1 MVVSSPTEART
12 QETAASGARTR
23 RRQKPAKRSLVPL
36 KTLKPFLLRYRGHIT
51 LAMIALLVSTMA
63 TLALPMGVRR
73 MIDLGFSGQ
82 NSALIN
88 DYFATLIVVGLILA
102 VSSAARYYYVNWI
115 GERVVADMRESVFR
129 HLCHLSP
136 AFYEQTQSGE
146 VMSRLTAD
154 TTQIK
159 AAVGLAATQFLRNVL
174 LLLGSLIMMVFTSVE
189 LSALVV
195 LAIPVIVLPLMA
207 YGRAVR
213 RLSAHAQDT
222 IAASAAYAAENL
234 AAVRT
239 LQAYTHEDVATR
251 RFGAAVETAFDA
263 ARQRMRAR
271 AGLTALA
278 IFLLFASVVCILW
291 YGAQGVLSGEMTGG
305 RLGQFVLYT
314 VIASAAMSG
323 LSEVWGELQ
332 QAAGAAE
339 RLAELRRVEPQITSP
354 SNPVALPQPV
364 RGEVAFKD
372 VVFHY
377 PTRPAE
383 QALAQVSFRVA
394 PGERVAIVGASGA
407 GKSTI
412 FSLLLR
418 FYDPQSGEVTLDGI
432 PVHRLDLH
440 ALRDQTAIVQQDVA
454 LFSDTVKENIR
465 YGAPGASDA
474 EVRAAAETA
483 LADEF
488 VTRLPQGYD
497 TQLGE
502 GGVMLSGGQRQ
513 RIAIARA
520 VLRDSPVLLLD
531 EATSALD
538 AHSES
543 LVQQALERVM
553 EGRTTLV
560 IAHRLATVLNADR
573 ILVLEE
579 GRIVEEGTHHE
590 LVTRGGVYARL
601 ARLQFENAERIKSA

>member
-1 MVVSSPTEART
+1 VVVTSPSNAGAQDVAAARPS
-12 QETAASGARTR
+12 AARK
-23 RRQKPAKRSLVPL
+23 QKRPRRSLASL
-36 KTLKPFLLRYRGHIT
+36 INLKPFLLRYRGHVA
-51 LAMIALLVSTMA
+51 LALIALLVSTMA

-73 MIDLGFSGQ
+73 MIDLGFSGD
-82 NSALIN
+82 NAALVN
-88 DYFATLIVVGLILA
+88 NYFATLIVVGLVLA
-102 VSSAARYYYVNWI
+102 VSSAARYYYVNWL
-115 GERVVADMRESVFR
+115 GERVVADLRESVFR
-129 HLCHLSP
+129 HLCVLSP
-136 AFYEQTQSGE
+136 AFYEKTQSGE

-159 AAVGLAATQFLRNVL
+159 AAVGVAATQFLRNVL
-174 LLLGSLIMMVFTSVE
+174 LLVGALIMMVVTSVE
-189 LSALVV
+189 LSVLVV
-195 LAIPVIVLPLMA
+195 AAIPVIVLPLMA

-213 RLSAHAQDT
+213 RLSAYAQDT
-222 IAASAAYAAENL
+222 IAASAAYASENL

-239 LQAYTHEDVATR
+239 LQANTHEDTVTR

-263 ARQRMRAR
+263 ARSRMRAR

-278 IFLLFASVVCILW
+278 MFLTFASVVGILW
-291 YGAQGVLSGEMTGG
+291 YGAQGVLAGDMTGG
-305 RLGQFVLYT
+305 RLSQFVLYT
-314 VIASAAMSG
+314 VIAAAAMSG

-339 RLAELRRVEPQITSP
+339 RLAELRQVEPAIKSP
-354 SNPVALPQPV
+354 PNPIALAAPV

-377 PTRPAE
+377 PTRPE
-383 QALAQVSFRVA
+383 DRALSQVSFDVA

-418 FYDPQSGEVTLDGI
+418 FYDPQSGEVRLDGI
-432 PVHRLDLH
+432 PVHRLDLQD
-440 ALRDQTAIVQQDVA
+440 LRDQVAIVPQDVA

-465 YGAPGASDA
+465 YGMPGASDA
-474 EVRAAAETA
+474 QVRAAAETA
-483 LADEF
+483 LAEEF
-488 VTRLPQGYD
+488 ITALPDGYD

-520 VLRDSPVLLLD
+520 ILRDAPVLLLD

-573 ILVLEE
+573 ILVLDE
-579 GRIVEEGTHHE
+579 GRIVEQGTHHE
-590 LVTRGGVYARL
+590 LLARGGVYARL
-601 ARLQFENAERIKSA
+601 AKLQFERGAQSA

>member
-1 MVVSSPTEART
+1 MVVTSPSGTGAQDVT
-12 QETAASGARTR
+12 QATLRMGQKQKRTR
-23 RRQKPAKRSLVPL
+23 RSLASL
-36 KTLKPFLLRYRGHIT
+36 INLKPFLLRYRRHVA
-51 LAMIALLVSTMA
+51 LALIALLVSTVA

-73 MIDLGFSGQ
+73 MIDLGFSGE
-82 NSALIN
+82 NAALVN
-88 DYFATLIVVGLILA
+88 NYFATLIVVGLVLA
-102 VSSAARYYYVNWI
+102 VSSAARYYYVNWL
-115 GERVVADMRESVFR
+115 GERVVADLRESVFR
-129 HLCHLSP
+129 HLCNLSP
-136 AFYEQTQSGE
+136 AFYETSQSGE

-159 AAVGLAATQFLRNVL
+159 AAVGVAATQFLRNSL
-174 LLLGSLIMMVFTSVE
+174 LLFGALIMMIVTSVE

-195 LAIPVIVLPLMA
+195 VAIPVIVLPLMA

-213 RLSAHAQDT
+213 RLSAYAQDT
-222 IAASAAYAAENL
+222 IAASAAYASENL

-239 LQAYTHEDVATR
+239 LQAHTHEDTVTR

-263 ARQRMRAR
+263 ARGRMRAR

-278 IFLLFASVVCILW
+278 MFLTFASVVGILW
-291 YGAQGVLSGEMTGG
+291 YGAQGVLAGEMTGG

-314 VIASAAMSG
+314 VIAAAAMSG

-332 QAAGAAE
+332 QAAGSAE
-339 RLAELRRVEPQITSP
+339 RLAELRQIEPEIKSP
-354 SNPVALPQPV
+354 PNPVALPTPV
-364 RGEVAFKD
+364 RGEVAFKN

-383 QALAQVSFRVA
+383 RALSEVSFTAA

-407 GKSTI
+407 GKSTV

-418 FYDPQSGEVTLDGI
+418 FYDPQSGEVMLDGI
-432 PVHRLDLH
+432 PVHRLDLR
-440 ALRDQTAIVQQDVA
+440 ALRDQIAIVPQDVA

-465 YGAPGASDA
+465 YGMPDA
-474 EVRAAAETA
+474 DDAQVRAAAETA
-483 LADEF
+483 LAEEF
-488 VTRLPQGYD
+488 VTALPEGYD

-502 GGVMLSGGQRQ
+502 DGVMLSGGQRQ

-520 VLRDSPVLLLD
+520 VLRDAPVLLLD

-543 LVQQALERVM
+543 LVQQALERIM

-560 IAHRLATVLNADR
+560 IAHRLSTVLGADR
-573 ILVLEE
+573 ILVIEE
-579 GRIVEEGTHHE
+579 GRIAEEGTHHE
-590 LVTRGGVYARL
+590 LTARGGVYARL
-601 ARLQFENAERIKSA
+601 VRLQFEHADKARSA

>member
-1 MVVSSPTEART
+1 MRT
-12 QETAASGARTR
+12 K
-23 RRQKPAKRSLVPL
+23 RRQQTARRSISPL
-36 KTLKPFLLRYRGHIT
+36 LNLKPFLLRYRGHIV
-51 LAMIALLVSTMA
+51 LALIALVVSALA

-73 MIDLGFSGQ
+73 MIDLGFSGE
-82 NSALIN
+82 NNELIN
-88 DYFATLIVVGLILA
+88 NYFATLVAVGLVLA
-102 VSSAARYYYVNWI
+102 VSSAARYYYVNWL
-115 GERVVADMRESVFR
+115 GERVVADLRESVFH
-129 HLCHLSP
+129 HLCTLSP
-136 AFYEQTQSGE
+136 AFYERTQSGE

-159 AAVGLAATQFLRNVL
+159 AAVGLAATQFLRNIL
-174 LLLGSLIMMVFTSVE
+174 LLVGALIMMVITSIE

-213 RLSAHAQDT
+213 RLSAQAQDT
-222 IAASAAYAAENL
+222 IAESAAYAAENL

-239 LQAYTHEDVATR
+239 LQAYTHENDATR
-251 RFGAAVETAFDA
+251 RFGAAVERGFGA
-263 ARQRMRAR
+263 ARERMRAR

-291 YGAQGVLSGEMTGG
+291 YGAQGVLSGDMTGG

-314 VIASAAMSG
+314 VIAAAAMSG

-339 RLAELRRVEPQITSP
+339 RLAELRQIEPEIKSP
-354 SNPVALPQPV
+354 SNPITLPKPV
-364 RGEVAFKD
+364 RGVVAFDD

-377 PTRPAE
+377 PTRPSE
-383 QALAQVSFRVA
+383 RALSRVSFRVA

-418 FYDPQSGEVTLDGI
+418 FYDPQSGEITLEGL
-432 PVHRLDLH
+432 PVHRLNLH
-440 ALRDQTAIVQQDVA
+440 ELRRQFAIVQQDVA

-465 YGAPGASDA
+465 YGAPGASDTQ
-474 EVRAAAETA
+474 VRAAAETA

-488 VTRLPQGYD
+488 VTRLPEGYD

-520 VLRDSPVLLLD
+520 VLRDAPVLLLD

-579 GRIVEEGTHHE
+579 GRIVEEGTHHD
-590 LVTRGGVYARL
+590 LVARGGVYAKL
-601 ARLQFENAERIKSA
+601 ARLQFENSERIKSA

>member
-1 MVVSSPTEART
+1 VVVTSPTD
-12 QETAASGARTR
+12 SGAKQVVETR
-23 RRQKPAKRSLVPL
+23 ERSGRKQKPKKRSLAPL
-36 KTLKPFLLRYRGHIT
+36 VNLKPFLLRYRAHIA
-51 LAMIALLVSTMA
+51 LALIALLVSTMA

-73 MIDLGFSGQ
+73 MIDLGFSGE
-82 NSALIN
+82 NTALIN
-88 DYFATLIVVGLILA
+88 DYFATLLVVGFVLA
-102 VSSAARYYYVNWI
+102 ISSAGRYYYVNWL
-115 GERVVADMRESVFR
+115 GERVVADLRESVFR
-129 HLCHLSP
+129 HLCNLSP

-159 AAVGLAATQFLRNVL
+159 GAVGLAATQFLRNVL
-174 LLLGSLIMMVFTSVE
+174 LLAGALVMMVITSVE
-189 LSALVV
+189 LSVLVV

-239 LQAYTHEDVATR
+239 LQAYTHEATVTR

-263 ARQRMRAR
+263 ARLRMRAR

-339 RLAELRRVEPQITSP
+339 RLAELRQIEPEIKSP
-354 SNPVALPQPV
+354 PNPIALAKPV
-364 RGEVAFKD
+364 RGEVTFKD

-383 QALAQVSFRVA
+383 RALSEVSFNVA

-407 GKSTI
+407 GKSTV
-412 FSLLLR
+412 FSLILR
-418 FYDPQSGEVTLDGI
+418 FYDPQSGEVMLDGV
-432 PVHRLDLH
+432 PVHRLDLQE
-440 ALRDQTAIVQQDVA
+440 LRDQIAIVPQDVA

-465 YGAPGASDA
+465 YGMPGASDA
-474 EVRAAAETA
+474 QVRAAAETA
-483 LADEF
+483 LAAEF
-488 VTRLPQGYD
+488 ATALPNGYD

-520 VLRDSPVLLLD
+520 VLRDAPVLLLD

-538 AHSES
+538 SHSES

-560 IAHRLATVLNADR
+560 IAHRLSTVLNADR
-573 ILVLEE
+573 ILVIEE

-590 LVTRGGVYARL
+590 LMARGGVYARL
-601 ARLQFENAERIKSA
+601 AKLQFELNAQTA

>member
-1 MVVSSPTEART
+1 MTEARSR
-12 QETAASGARTR
+12 SG
-23 RRQKPAKRSLVPL
+23 RQSKGGKRSLAPL
-36 KTLKPFLLRYRGHIT
+36 ATLKPFFIRYRGHIT
-51 LAMIALLVSTMA
+51 LALVALLVSTLA
-63 TLALPMGVRR
+63 TLALPLGVRR
-73 MIDLGFSGQ
+73 MIDVGFS
-82 NSALIN
+82 NENTALIN
-88 DYFATLIVVGLILA
+88 NYFATLIVVGLVLA

-115 GERVVADMRESVFR
+115 GERVVADLRASVFS
-129 HLCHLSP
+129 HLCALSP
-136 AFYEQTQSGE
+136 AFYERTQSGE

-159 AAVGLAATQFLRNVL
+159 AAVGVAATQFLRNVL
-174 LLLGSLIMMVFTSVE
+174 LMVGALIMMVVTSVE
-189 LSALVV
+189 LSALVM

-213 RLSAHAQDT
+213 RLSAQAQDT
-222 IAASAAYAAENL
+222 IATSAAYAAENL

-239 LQAYTHEDVATR
+239 LQAFTHEDTVR
-251 RFGAAVETAFDA
+251 KRFDEGVEASFDA
-263 ARQRMRAR
+263 ARHRMRAR
-271 AGLTALA
+271 SGLTALA
-278 IFLLFASVVCILW
+278 IFLLFASVVSILW

-339 RLAELRRVEPQITSP
+339 RLAELRYIEPEIRSP
-354 SNPVALPQPV
+354 ENPVALPRPV
-364 RGEVAFKD
+364 RGEVAFNE

-377 PTRPAE
+377 PTRPSERA
-383 QALAQVSFRVA
+383 VSHISFEIK
-394 PGERVAIVGASGA
+394 PGERVAFVGASGA

-418 FYDPQSGEVTLDGI
+418 FYDPQSGEVTLDGV
-432 PVHRLDLH
+432 PVNRLDLH
-440 ALRDQTAIVQQDVA
+440 DLRRQIAIVPQDVA

-465 YGAPGASDA
+465 YGAPEASDA
-474 EVRAAAETA
+474 QVRAAAETA
-483 LADEF
+483 LVDEF
-488 VTRLPQGYD
+488 ATKLPDGYE

-520 VLRDSPVLLLD
+520 VLRDAPVLLLD

-538 AHSES
+538 AESEN
-543 LVQQALERVM
+543 LVQKALEHVM
-553 EGRTTLV
+553 EGRTSMV
-560 IAHRLATVLNADR
+560 IAHRLSTVLGADR
-573 ILVLEE
+573 LLVLDR
-579 GRIVEEGTHHE
+579 GQIVEQGTHHD
-590 LVTRGGVYARL
+590 LIARGGAYARL
-601 ARLQFENAERIKSA
+601 VRLQFENAEQVRSA

>member
-1 MVVSSPTEART
+1 MAVVTSTDTNVRSAE
-12 QETAASGARTR
+12 GADSEQAGKRKR
-23 RRQKPAKRSLVPL
+23 GQRSLAPL
-36 KTLKPFLLRYRGHIT
+36 ASLKPFLLRYRGHIV
-51 LAMIALLVSTMA
+51 LALIALLASTLA

-73 MIDLGFSGQ
+73 MIDLGFSAE

-88 DYFATLIVVGLILA
+88 NYFATLIVVGCILA
-102 VSSAARYYYVNWI
+102 VSSAGRYYYVNWL
-115 GERVVADMRESVFR
+115 GERVVADLRESVFR
-129 HLCHLSP
+129 HLCSLSP

-159 AAVGLAATQFLRNVL
+159 AAVGVAATQFLRNVL
-174 LLLGSLIMMVFTSVE
+174 LLTGALIMMIVTSVE

-213 RLSAHAQDT
+213 RLSAHAQDS
-222 IAASAAYAAENL
+222 IAVSAAYAAENL
-234 AAVRT
+234 SAVRT
-239 LQAYTHEDVATR
+239 LQAFTHERAATR
-251 RFGAAVETAFDA
+251 RFGAAVEDAFDA

-278 IFLLFASVVCILW
+278 IFLLFASVVSILW
-291 YGAQGVLSGEMTGG
+291 YGAQGVLAGDMTGG

-314 VIASAAMSG
+314 VIAAASMSG

-339 RLAELRRVEPQITSP
+339 RLAELRRIEPEIKSP
-354 SNPVALPQPV
+354 ADPVPLTRPV
-364 RGEVAFKD
+364 RGEVAFD
-372 VVFHY
+372 NVVFHY
-377 PTRPAE
+377 PTRPEE
-383 QALAQVSFRVA
+383 QALSHVSFKVS

-407 GKSTI
+407 GKSTV

-418 FYDPQSGEVTLDGI
+418 FYDPRSGEVALDGV
-432 PVHRLDLH
+432 PVSRLDLH
-440 ALRDQTAIVQQDVA
+440 ALRSQIAIVPQDVA

-465 YGAPGASDA
+465 YGAPEASDDQ
-474 EVRAAAETA
+474 VRAAAETA

-488 VTRLPQGYD
+488 VTRLPHGYD

-502 GGVMLSGGQRQ
+502 GGMMLSGGQRQ

-520 VLRDSPVLLLD
+520 VLREAPLLLLD

-538 AHSES
+538 THSER

-560 IAHRLATVLNADR
+560 IAHRLSTVLGADR
-573 ILVLEE
+573 ILVIEE

-590 LVTRGGVYARL
+590 LLSQGGVYARL
-601 ARLQFENAERIKSA
+601 VRLQFEHAEQARSA

>member
-1 MVVSSPTEART
+1 MVVISPSNTDAQDTTEPRLR
-12 QETAASGARTR
+12 SGKTR
-23 RRQKPAKRSLVPL
+23 KRAKRSLAPL
-36 KTLKPFLLRYRGHIT
+36 IKLKPFLLRYRWHIA
-51 LAMIALLVSTMA
+51 LALAALLVSTLA

-73 MIDLGFSGQ
+73 MIDLGFSGDDA
-82 NSALIN
+82 ALVN
-88 DYFATLIVVGLILA
+88 NYFATLIVVGLVLA
-102 VSSAARYYYVNWI
+102 VSSAARYYYVNWL
-115 GERVVADMRESVFR
+115 GERVVADLRESVFR
-129 HLCHLSP
+129 HLCNLSP
-136 AFYEQTQSGE
+136 AFYEKTQSGE

-159 AAVGLAATQFLRNVL
+159 AAVGVAATQFLRNVL
-174 LLLGSLIMMVFTSVE
+174 LLFGALIMMIVTSVE

-222 IAASAAYAAENL
+222 IAASAAYASENL

-239 LQAYTHEDVATR
+239 LQAYTHEHTVTR
-251 RFGAAVETAFDA
+251 RFGSAVETAFDA
-263 ARQRMRAR
+263 ARDRMRAR

-278 IFLLFASVVCILW
+278 MFLTFASVVGILW
-291 YGAQGVLSGEMTGG
+291 YGAQGVLAGEMTGG

-314 VIASAAMSG
+314 VLAAAAMSG

-339 RLAELRRVEPQITSP
+339 RLAELRQIEPEIKSP
-354 SNPVALPQPV
+354 PNPVPLPKPV

-377 PTRPAE
+377 PTRPADR
-383 QALAQVSFRVA
+383 ALSQVSFQVA

-418 FYDPQSGEVTLDGI
+418 FYDPQSGQVMLDGV
-432 PVHRLDLH
+432 PVHRLDLQ
-440 ALRDQTAIVQQDVA
+440 ALRDHIAIVPQDVA

-465 YGAPGASDA
+465 YGMPGATDA
-474 EVRAAAETA
+474 QVRAAAETA
-483 LADEF
+483 LAAEF
-488 VTRLPQGYD
+488 VTALPEGYD
-497 TQLGE
+497 TQIGE

-520 VLRDSPVLLLD
+520 VLRAAPVLLLD

-560 IAHRLATVLNADR
+560 IAHRLATVLSADR
-573 ILVLEE
+573 ILVLDE
-579 GRIVEEGTHHE
+579 GRIVEQGTHYD
-590 LVTRGGVYARL
+590 LIARSGVYAKL
-601 ARLQFENAERIKSA
+601 ARLQFEVGAQSA

>member
-1 MVVSSPTEART
+1 MVVTSPSN
-12 QETAASGARTR
+12 AASQDEAPARTR
-23 RRQKPAKRSLVPL
+23 ASKKRKSAKPSLAAL
-36 KTLKPFLLRYRGHIT
+36 INLKPFLLRYRGHVA
-51 LAMIALLVSTMA
+51 LALIALLVSTVA

-73 MIDLGFSGQ
+73 MIDLGFSGEDT
-82 NSALIN
+82 ALVN
-88 DYFATLIVVGLILA
+88 NYFATLVVVGLVLA
-102 VSSAARYYYVNWI
+102 VSSAARYYYVNWL
-115 GERVVADMRESVFR
+115 GERVVADLRESVFR
-129 HLCHLSP
+129 HLCRLSP
-136 AFYEQTQSGE
+136 AFYEKTQSGE

-159 AAVGLAATQFLRNVL
+159 AAVGVAATQFLRNVL
-174 LLLGSLIMMVFTSVE
+174 LLAGALIMMVITSVE
-189 LSALVV
+189 LGALVV

-222 IAASAAYAAENL
+222 IAESAAYAAENL

-239 LQAYTHEDVATR
+239 LQAHTHEKSVTQ
-251 RFGAAVETAFDA
+251 RFGAAVERAFDA
-263 ARQRMRAR
+263 TRERMRAR

-278 IFLLFASVVCILW
+278 MFLTFASVVGILW
-291 YGAQGVLSGEMTGG
+291 YGAQGVLTGEMTGG

-314 VIASAAMSG
+314 VIAAAAMSG

-339 RLAELRRVEPQITSP
+339 RLAELRQIEPEIQSP
-354 SNPVALPQPV
+354 ANPVPLPKPV

-377 PTRPAE
+377 PTRPE
-383 QALAQVSFRVA
+383 ERALSRVSFEIA
-394 PGERVAIVGASGA
+394 PGERIAVVGASGA
-407 GKSTI
+407 GKSTVV
-412 FSLLLR
+412 SLLLR

-432 PVHRLDLH
+432 PVQRLDLH
-440 ALRDQTAIVQQDVA
+440 DLRDQVAIVPQDVA

-465 YGAPGASDA
+465 YGAPGTSDA
-474 EVRAAAETA
+474 QVRAAAETA
-483 LADEF
+483 LAEEF
-488 VTRLPQGYD
+488 VATLPEGYD

-520 VLRDSPVLLLD
+520 VLRDAPVLLLD

-553 EGRTTLV
+553 ENRTTLV
-560 IAHRLATVLNADR
+560 IAHRLSTVLNADR
-573 ILVLEE
+573 ILVLDE
-579 GRIVEEGTHHE
+579 GRIVEQGTHHE
-590 LVTRGGVYARL
+590 LIARGGVYARL
-601 ARLQFENAERIKSA
+601 AKLQFELDAKSA

>member
-1 MVVSSPTEART
+1 VVVTSPSSTSAQDVT
-12 QETAASGARTR
+12 QAGARAGR
-23 RRQKPAKRSLVPL
+23 KQKRASRSLASLVN
-36 KTLKPFLLRYRGHIT
+36 LKPFLLRYRWHVA
-51 LAMIALLVSTMA
+51 LALIALLVSTLA

-73 MIDLGFSGQ
+73 MIDLGFSGEDR
-82 NSALIN
+82 ALVN
-88 DYFATLIVVGLILA
+88 NYFATLIVVGLVLA
-102 VSSAARYYYVNWI
+102 VSSAARYYYVNWL
-115 GERVVADMRESVFR
+115 GERVVADLRESVFR

-136 AFYEQTQSGE
+136 AFYEKTQSGE

-159 AAVGLAATQFLRNVL
+159 AAVGVAATQFLRNVL
-174 LLLGSLIMMVFTSVE
+174 LLVGALIMMVVTSVE
-189 LSALVV
+189 LSVLVV
-195 LAIPVIVLPLMA
+195 VAIPVIVLPLMA

-222 IAASAAYAAENL
+222 IAASAAYASENL

-239 LQAYTHEDVATR
+239 LQACTHENAVTR
-251 RFGAAVETAFDA
+251 RFGSAVETAFDA
-263 ARQRMRAR
+263 ARDRMRAR

-278 IFLLFASVVCILW
+278 MFLTFASVVGILW
-291 YGAQGVLSGEMTGG
+291 YGAQGVLAGEMTGG

-314 VIASAAMSG
+314 VIAAAAMSG

-339 RLAELRRVEPQITSP
+339 RLAELRHIEPEIKSP
-354 SNPVALPQPV
+354 SNPVALSEPV

-377 PTRPAE
+377 PTRPE
-383 QALAQVSFRVA
+383 DRALSRVSFEVA

-418 FYDPQSGEVTLDGI
+418 FYDPQSGEVMLDGT
-432 PVHRLDLH
+432 PVHRLDLQ
-440 ALRDQTAIVQQDVA
+440 ALRDQTAIVPQDVA

-465 YGAPGASDA
+465 YGMPGASDA
-474 EVRAAAETA
+474 QVRAAAETA
-483 LADEF
+483 LAEEF
-488 VTRLPQGYD
+488 VTALPDGYD

-520 VLRDSPVLLLD
+520 VLRDAPVLLLD

-560 IAHRLATVLNADR
+560 IAHRLSTVLGADR
-573 ILVLEE
+573 ILVLDE
-579 GRIVEEGTHHE
+579 GRIVEQGTHHE
-590 LVTRGGVYARL
+590 LIARGGVYARL
-601 ARLQFENAERIKSA
+601 AKLQFELDAKSA